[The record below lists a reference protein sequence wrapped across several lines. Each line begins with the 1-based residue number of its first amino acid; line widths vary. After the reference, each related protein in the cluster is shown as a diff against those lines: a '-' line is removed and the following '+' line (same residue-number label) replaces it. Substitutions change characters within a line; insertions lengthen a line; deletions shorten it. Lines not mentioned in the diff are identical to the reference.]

1 MGLGLG
7 LGGLADP
14 SPEPNQVG
22 DKWTESSKLQTYPEV
37 TEPEPSPEPEPEPNP
52 NPSPILP

>member
-1 MGLGLG
+1 MGLGLGLG

-14 SPEPNQVG
+14 NPEPNQVG

-37 TEPEPSPEPEPEPNP
+37 TRTRA
-52 NPSPILP
+52 LART